1 MELILQKIRHL
12 SPYASLIQI
21 SISTHYINSFSLVF
35 TKTQNNSTIW
45 SLSEIVNIVKN
56 IYIDFTK
63 SVKMMV
69 LNYPNPCSAVDN
81 VGHIRVRSVNTVKEE
96 MTLGFHKRTG

>member
-1 MELILQKIRHL
+1 
-12 SPYASLIQI
+12 
-21 SISTHYINSFSLVF
+21 
-35 TKTQNNSTIW
+35 
-45 SLSEIVNIVKN
+45 
-56 IYIDFTK
+56 
-63 SVKMMV
+63 MV